1 MKTTGYS
8 LAGLFPRTELYV
20 KSKKW
25 KEKIY
30 KENVVWCHNFLT
42 ENENNC
48 KQNGTEHTH
57 STGPSTAACDC
68 TPLHRAP
75 ASSIAPFP
83 CLISLFELVVLISVL
98 GVQRCEP
105 SLSPATPQSRLI
117 LEGYCGAGSR

>member
-48 KQNGTEHTH
+48 KQNGTEHTR
-57 STGPSTAACDC
+57 STGPSTAAATAHCS
-68 TPLHRAP
+68 TEPLP
-75 ASSIAPFP
+75 PPLPPFP
-83 CLISLFELVVLISVL
+83 
-98 GVQRCEP
+98 
-105 SLSPATPQSRLI
+105 A
-117 LEGYCGAGSR
+117 